1 MLPFAVDN
9 QEAVDWIRAMRQPGV
24 QKLVIEDV
32 KSKGTKTKEYEIKKK
47 LMAEKGYII
56 LEV

>member
-1 MLPFAVDN
+1 
-9 QEAVDWIRAMRQPGV
+9 MRQPGV
-24 QKLVIEDV
+24 NQLVIEDV

-47 LMAEKGYII
+47 LMADKGYII